1 MSAAAQIAKLEALL
15 ERIQSKRTDAPTPF
29 TGELAAAPD
38 VEATIEAPID
48 LDEPMA
54 PTPEP
59 AVPASAVIAAPR
71 QRSPEPTPMER
82 AVSTELD
89 LGPADDDDDEPE
101 LEISYPEPDEPA
113 LLLEVDDAS
122 ESMPTAP
129 IHTRAPDTVRPEPSP
144 PEPEPDV
151 LLDSLPEP
159 EPQIE
164 IPPQPER
171 IELAVAAPS
180 APIAKVVARP
190 KPKTFGELLDRALAL
205 RPR

>member
-15 ERIQSKRTDAPTPF
+15 ERIQSNRGDAPTPY
-29 TGELAAAPD
+29 TGSLDAAPD
-38 VEATIEAPID
+38 VEATMEAPLD
-48 LDEPMA
+48 LDEPL

-59 AVPASAVIAAPR
+59 AVPASALIAAPR
-71 QRSPEPTPMER
+71 RAQEPTPMER

-89 LGPADDDDDEPE
+89 LGPADEDDDDEPE

-113 LLLEVDDAS
+113 LLLEVDDPS
-122 ESMPTAP
+122 ESTPTAP
-129 IHTRAPDTVRPEPSP
+129 VHTRAPDTVRPEPA
-144 PEPEPDV
+144 PEPDV
-151 LLDSLPEP
+151 LLDSLPPEP
-159 EPQIE
+159 EPQLE
-164 IPPQPER
+164 VEPQPER